1 MSSPIP
7 TGPLQAPSLTLHTQ
21 TLPDVIRVK
30 CEGRL
35 LAENSAFAKEEVR
48 RLFAL
53 KKPVVLDLT
62 DLSRMDSS
70 GLGAVV
76 ALYISAKK
84 AECEFGLVNLS
95 KQVRELLGMSNL
107 LSVFEACG
115 TPGVRLP

>member
-1 MSSPIP
+1 MSTPSNPI
-7 TGPLQAPSLTLHTQ
+7 QAPSLTLHTQ
-21 TLPDVIRVK
+21 RLPDVTIVK

-35 LAENSAFAKEEVR
+35 LAENSAFAKDEVR

-62 DLSRMDSS
+62 DLGRMDSS

-84 AECEFGLVNLS
+84 AGCEFGLVNLS
-95 KQVRELLGMSNL
+95 KQVRELLGLSNL
-107 LSVFEACG
+107 LTVFEAIG
-115 TPGVRLP
+115 NPGIRLP

>member
-1 MSSPIP
+1 MSSQ
-7 TGPLQAPSLTLHTQ
+7 TGPLQAPSLTLHAKTF
-21 TLPDVIRVK
+21 PDVTVVK

-35 LAENSAFAKEEVR
+35 IAENSAFAKDKVR
-48 RLFAL
+48 PLFAL

-84 AECEFGLVNLS
+84 AGCEFGLVNLS
-95 KQVRELLGMSNL
+95 KQVRELLGFTNL
-107 LSVFEACG
+107 LTVLEAIG
-115 TPGVRLP
+115 NPGIRLP